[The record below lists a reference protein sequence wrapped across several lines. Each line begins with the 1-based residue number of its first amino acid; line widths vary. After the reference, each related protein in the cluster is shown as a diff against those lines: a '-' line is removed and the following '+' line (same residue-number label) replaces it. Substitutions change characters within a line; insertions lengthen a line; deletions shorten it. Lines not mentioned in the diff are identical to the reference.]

1 MSIVGESRLRR
12 SLREADAG
20 GKKVW
25 PLGEKVA
32 GARVPG
38 GHTKRHTVRA
48 RGSHQMPHR
57 GMRSVPRGHTKRHT
71 GQGGSSAGRAQA
83 GARDQDAGSG
93 SGGGS
98 LEEASDS
105 EDGRG
110 PGTAQSARR
119 ADRTQDVRPGHASSV
134 GKSATERSGAQ
145 GSWRSICGFHADRC
159 KFVRFCTRS
168 GSDNPSLALCEG
180 TRPGVMRKR
189 YHAERN

>member
-110 PGTAQSARR
+110 PGTAQKRQASGSHARC
-119 ADRTQDVRPGHASSV
+119 A
-134 GKSATERSGAQ
+134 
-145 GSWRSICGFHADRC
+145 
-159 KFVRFCTRS
+159 TRS
-168 GSDNPSLALCEG
+168 CEQRREICDGALRCAGVLEVDLRISRRSLQIRSVLHSL
-180 TRPGVMRKR
+180 RQRQPLLRLV
-189 YHAERN
+189 

>member
-48 RGSHQMPHR
+48 KGSHQMSHR
-57 GMRSVPRGHTKRHT
+57 A
-71 GQGGSSAGRAQA
+71 GGSSAGRAQA

-105 EDGRG
+105 EGGHG

-119 ADRTQDVRPGHASSV
+119 ADRTQDVRPDHASSV